1 MSEQK
6 QNPNEEDKQTT
17 FERIVE
23 ELTEKRDELRLQ
35 MHLGTMEAK
44 EQLSKLEDKYYEFR
58 DKYGPSRESINEATE
73 ETWETIKNV
82 GNELRNGFERIRKSF
97 DSK

>member
-1 MSEQK
+1 MSDTNQDD
-6 QNPNEEDKQTT
+6 DKQTT
-17 FERIVE
+17 FERIME
-23 ELTEKRDELRLQ
+23 ELAEQRDALRLK

-44 EQLSKLEDKYYEFR
+44 EQLSKLEDRYYEFR

-82 GNELRNGFERIRKSF
+82 GNELRSGFDRIRKSF
-97 DSK
+97 ESK